1 MKKQFYE
8 IPLMV
13 TLEIR
18 TGGTMLTGSVE
29 TMRSVTGSW
38 EEDEEES
45 GS

>member
-8 IPLMV
+8 IPLTV

-38 EEDEEES
+38 EEEDDEL